1 MLVLRHRVRQ
11 IDDDPLQILDMFL
24 LVIQPST
31 DVCPKYYSRSP
42 VLTQTLCTNGVRNGV
57 SLPCRLALMRILLTG
72 GAGYI
77 GTHIAVALYEEGHE
91 AIIVDDL
98 SNSRKS
104 AVARV
109 ESIVGQT
116 IPFFEED
123 VRNVKAL
130 HRIFTSEAPD
140 AVIHLAGLK
149 AVGDSVAQPL
159 RYYDTNI
166 NTTLSLLKIMEEFR
180 VRKLIFSSS
189 ATVYGNPETLPL
201 TEASRVGAGISNPYG
216 WTKFMIEQILR
227 DTAQTDPGWEISLLR
242 YFNPVGAHRSGLIG
256 EDPEG
261 TPNNLMPFVAQVA
274 AGRRDFVNVFGD
286 DYDTVDGTGVR
297 DYIHVMDLAR
307 GHVAALDHLNPGV
320 DTYNLGT
327 GHGTSVLELIH
338 AFEQACG
345 KPIPYR
351 IVPRRLGDLA
361 ALYCSPAKAEEELG
375 RSAAQTVEDACR
387 DSWHWQSMNPDGYP
401 R

>member
-1 MLVLRHRVRQ
+1 
-11 IDDDPLQILDMFL
+11 
-24 LVIQPST
+24 
-31 DVCPKYYSRSP
+31 
-42 VLTQTLCTNGVRNGV
+42 
-57 SLPCRLALMRILLTG
+57 MRILLAG

-109 ESIVGQT
+109 ESIVGQS

-123 VRNVKAL
+123 VRNMKAL
-130 HRIFTSEAPD
+130 QRIFAGEAPD

-149 AVGDSVAQPL
+149 AVGESVAQPL

-166 NTTLSLLKIMEEFR
+166 NATLSLLQVMDEYE
-180 VRKLIFSSS
+180 VRRLIFSSS
-189 ATVYGNPETLPL
+189 ATVYGDPEALPL
-201 TEASRVGAGISNPYG
+201 TEDSRVGVGISNPYG

-227 DTAQTDPGWEISLLR
+227 DEAQAQPGWEISLLR

-261 TPNNLMPFVAQVA
+261 IPNNLMPFVAQVA
-274 AGRRDFVNVFGD
+274 AGRREEVNVFGD

-307 GHVAALDHLNPGV
+307 GHVAALDHLRPGV
-320 DTYNLGT
+320 SVDNLGT
-327 GHGTSVLELIH
+327 GQGTSVLQVIH

-351 IVPRRLGDLA
+351 IVARRPGDLA
-361 ALYCSPAKAEEELG
+361 SVYCSPAKAREDLG
-375 RSAAQTVEDACR
+375 WVATQTIEDACR
-387 DSWHWQSMNPDGYP
+387 DSWHWQSMNPDGFP

>member
-1 MLVLRHRVRQ
+1 
-11 IDDDPLQILDMFL
+11 
-24 LVIQPST
+24 
-31 DVCPKYYSRSP
+31 
-42 VLTQTLCTNGVRNGV
+42 
-57 SLPCRLALMRILLTG
+57 MRILLAG

-77 GTHIAVALYEEGHE
+77 GTHVAVALYEAGHE

-104 AVARV
+104 AVSRV
-109 ESIVGQT
+109 ESIVGQK
-116 IPFFEED
+116 IQFFEAD
-123 VRNVKAL
+123 VRDGKAL
-130 HRIFTSEAPD
+130 RRVFTEEAPE

-149 AVGDSVAQPL
+149 AVGESVAQPL

-166 NTTLSLLKIMEEFR
+166 NATLSLLRVMEEYE
-180 VRKLIFSSS
+180 VRRLIFSSS
-189 ATVYGNPETLPL
+189 ATVYGEPETLPL
-201 TEASRVGAGISNPYG
+201 TETSRVGVGISNPYG

-227 DTAQTDPGWEISLLR
+227 DLAQAEPGWDISLLR

-256 EDPEG
+256 EDPQG
-261 TPNNLMPFVAQVA
+261 IPNNLMPFVAQVA
-274 AGRRDFVNVFGD
+274 AGRRDEVNVFGD

-307 GHVAALDHLNPGV
+307 GHVAALDHLAPGV
-320 DTYNLGT
+320 TVHNLGT
-327 GHGTSVLELIH
+327 GEGTSVLEVIH

-351 IVPRRLGDLA
+351 IVARRPGDLA
-361 ALYCSPAKAEEELG
+361 SVYCSPAKARADLG
-375 RSAAQTVEDACR
+375 WAATQTIADACQ
-387 DSWHWQSMNPDGYP
+387 DSWHWQSMNPDGFP

>member
-1 MLVLRHRVRQ
+1 
-11 IDDDPLQILDMFL
+11 
-24 LVIQPST
+24 
-31 DVCPKYYSRSP
+31 
-42 VLTQTLCTNGVRNGV
+42 
-57 SLPCRLALMRILLTG
+57 MRILLAG

-77 GTHIAVALYEEGHE
+77 GTHVAVALYEAGHE

-98 SNSRKS
+98 SNSRRS
-104 AVARV
+104 AVGRV
-109 ESIVGQT
+109 ETIVGRT
-116 IPFFEED
+116 IPFFEQD
-123 VRNVKAL
+123 VRDLRAL
-130 HRIFTSEAPD
+130 QRIFAGEAPE

-149 AVGDSVAQPL
+149 AVGESVAQPL

-166 NTTLSLLKIMEEFR
+166 NATLALVKVMQEYE

-189 ATVYGNPETLPL
+189 ATVYGDPESLPL
-201 TEASRVGAGISNPYG
+201 TETSRVGVGISNPYG

-227 DTAQTDPGWEISLLR
+227 DVAVAEPGWEISLLR

-261 TPNNLMPFVAQVA
+261 IPNNLMPFVAQVA
-274 AGRRDFVNVFGD
+274 AGRRDSVNVFGD

-307 GHVAALDHLNPGV
+307 GHVAALDHLAPGV
-320 DTYNLGT
+320 EVDNLGT
-327 GHGTSVLELIH
+327 GQGTSVLQVIH

-345 KPIPYR
+345 KPIPYQ
-351 IVPRRLGDLA
+351 IVGRRPGDVA
-361 ALYCSPAKAEEELG
+361 SMYCSPAKAEADLG
-375 RSAAQTVEDACR
+375 WVATQTIEDACR
-387 DSWHWQSMNPDGYP
+387 DSWNWQSSNPDGFP